1 MVPVGPS
8 MKKSVVAAFLFL
20 LCLGPAGAQNR
31 LVYREQTGP
40 RVALVEVTEKHEGED
55 LLLRTV
61 MSYGESYEILNDSDM
76 ATLSFSYGNTA
87 ENTFYTARRE
97 GDSIR
102 MEGTLRGRTFSR
114 LSRVDPHPLYE
125 SVERSLQGFAISGS
139 TQTLDF
145 WMVLPTEAQVFQMV
159 ARREGLDRVQVAG
172 AAVSAERVKVS
183 LPGIAAL
190 LWSSLYWFRPSDG
203 TFLRS
208 EAVRGIGLGIPK
220 SVLELVEGEKL

>member
-1 MVPVGPS
+1 
-8 MKKSVVAAFLFL
+8 MKKSFAAACLFL
-20 LCLGPAGAQNR
+20 LCLGPAGGQNR
-31 LVYREQTGP
+31 LVYREQTGS
-40 RVALVEVTEKHEGED
+40 RVALVDVWEEQEGED

-61 MSYGESYEILNDSDM
+61 MSYGESYDILNSPDM

-87 ENTFYTARRE
+87 ENTFYSVHRE

-102 MEGTLRGRTFSR
+102 MEGTLRGKPFSR
-114 LSRVDPHPLYE
+114 LSRIDSHPLYE

-139 TQTLDF
+139 TRTLDF

-159 ARREGLDRVQVAG
+159 ARREGRDRVEVAG
-172 AAVSAERVKVS
+172 ESVDAERVKVT
-183 LPGIAAL
+183 LPGIGAI
-190 LWSSLYWFRPSDG
+190 LWSSLYWYRPSDG

-208 EAVRGIGLGIPK
+208 ESVRGIGFGIPK